1 MIRWFFK
8 YGIVIFL
15 FNTVL
20 LSIEVTKN
28 LGDIIFLIIMA
39 LHFTLLLLNPG
50 VIKRI
55 IFHKAFSFFLILN
68 CLNLFYF
75 LLFHSFND
83 LKALEYLLARGVQFS
98 IISISIYSHFEYYK
112 TKFLDHLVYVISFI
126 VLLSLFID
134 INLFSQRYSG
144 IVWNP
149 NMLASFTT
157 IVFSILFLKAKQKKR
172 YELILLLLFLVVAL
186 STGSRG
192 VLLALALL
200 LLFKYGFS
208 YRNLSYVL
216 LVLLAGFIITNF
228 QLDTSLNRFAT
239 QGLLNNRLLQYQFA
253 IESIANKMYIG
264 YGLDKYSY
272 IDKDLIPWFYKG
284 GVIGAHNGYLAI
296 LTQYGV
302 IFGSM
307 VIFIIFRK
315 SIQVVNW
322 FKESIGVERVYLFI
336 IIYALVSSL
345 YESLMTGI
353 NEFHTILFWFSIA
366 FLSFLKFN
374 QEYGD

>member
-126 VLLSLFID
+126 VILSLFID
-134 INLFSQRYSG
+134 INLFSERYSG

-192 VLLALALL
+192 VLVALALL

>member
-1 MIRWFFK
+1 MIRWFLK
-8 YGIVIFL
+8 YGIVVFL

-50 VIKRI
+50 LIKRI

-75 LLFHSFND
+75 LLFHSFNNI
-83 LKALEYLLARGVQFS
+83 KALEYLLARGVQFS

-126 VLLSLFID
+126 VILSLFID
-134 INLFSQRYSG
+134 INLFSARYSG

-157 IVFSILFLKAKQKKR
+157 IAFSILFLKAKKKKR

-192 VLLALALL
+192 VLIALALL

-216 LVLLAGFIITNF
+216 LALLAGLIITNF

-296 LTQYGV
+296 FTQYGI
-302 IFGSM
+302 IFGSI

>member
-8 YGIVIFL
+8 YGIVVFL

-50 VIKRI
+50 LIKRI

-75 LLFHSFND
+75 LLFHSFNNI
-83 LKALEYLLARGVQFS
+83 KALEYLLARGVQFS

-126 VLLSLFID
+126 VILSLFID
-134 INLFSQRYSG
+134 INLFSARYSG

-157 IVFSILFLKAKQKKR
+157 IAFSILFLKAKKKKR

-192 VLLALALL
+192 VLIALALL

-216 LVLLAGFIITNF
+216 LALLAGLIITNF

-296 LTQYGV
+296 FTQYGI
-302 IFGSM
+302 IFGSI

>member
-39 LHFTLLLLNPG
+39 LHFTLLLLNPA

-126 VLLSLFID
+126 VILSLFID
-134 INLFSQRYSG
+134 INLFSERYSG

-192 VLLALALL
+192 VLVALALL

>member
-216 LVLLAGFIITNF
+216 LALLAGFIITNF

>member
-192 VLLALALL
+192 VLVALALL

-216 LVLLAGFIITNF
+216 LALLAGFIITNF

>member
-1 MIRWFFK
+1 
-8 YGIVIFL
+8 
-15 FNTVL
+15 L

-50 VIKRI
+50 LIKRI

-75 LLFHSFND
+75 LLFHSFNNI
-83 LKALEYLLARGVQFS
+83 KALEYLLARGVQFS

-126 VLLSLFID
+126 VILSLFID
-134 INLFSQRYSG
+134 INLFSARYSG

-157 IVFSILFLKAKQKKR
+157 IAFSILFLKAKKKKR

-192 VLLALALL
+192 VLIALALL

-216 LVLLAGFIITNF
+216 LALLAGLIITNF

-296 LTQYGV
+296 FTQYGI
-302 IFGSM
+302 IFGSI

>member
-112 TKFLDHLVYVISFI
+112 TKFFDHLVYVISFI
-126 VLLSLFID
+126 VILSLFID
-134 INLFSQRYSG
+134 INLFSARYSG

-157 IVFSILFLKAKQKKR
+157 IAFSILFLKAKQKKR

-192 VLLALALL
+192 VLISLALL
-200 LLFKYGFS
+200 MLFKYGFS

-216 LVLLAGFIITNF
+216 LALLAGFIITNF

>member
-1 MIRWFFK
+1 MIRWFLK
-8 YGIVIFL
+8 YGIVFFL
-15 FNTVL
+15 LNTVL

-28 LGDIIFLIIMA
+28 LGDKIFLIIMA
-39 LHFTLLLLNPG
+39 LYFVLLLLNPG
-50 VIKRI
+50 LIKRI

-75 LLFHSFND
+75 LLFHSFGD
-83 LKALEYLLARGVQFS
+83 IKALEYLLARGVQFS
-98 IISISIYSHFEYYK
+98 IISISIYSHFDYYK
-112 TKFLDHLVYVISFI
+112 TKFLDHLLYVISFI
-126 VLLSLFID
+126 VIISLFID
-134 INLFSQRYSG
+134 INLFSARYSG

-157 IVFSILFLKAKQKKR
+157 IAFSILFLKAKQKTK
-172 YELILLLLFLVVAL
+172 YEFFLLFVFLVVAL

-192 VLLALALL
+192 VLIALVLL

-208 YRNLSYVL
+208 YQNLSYVL
-216 LVLLAGFIITNF
+216 LALLAGFIITNF
-228 QLDTSLNRFAT
+228 QLDTSLNRFAS
-239 QGLLNNRLLQYQFA
+239 QGLFNNRVLQYQFA
-253 IESIANKMYIG
+253 LESIANKMYIG

-296 LTQYGV
+296 LTQYGI
-302 IFGSM
+302 IFGSI
-307 VIFIIFRK
+307 VIFIIFKK
-315 SIQVVNW
+315 SIQVVNC
-322 FKESIGVERVYLFI
+322 FKESTGVERVYLFI

-353 NEFHTILFWFSIA
+353 NEFHTILFWFSLA